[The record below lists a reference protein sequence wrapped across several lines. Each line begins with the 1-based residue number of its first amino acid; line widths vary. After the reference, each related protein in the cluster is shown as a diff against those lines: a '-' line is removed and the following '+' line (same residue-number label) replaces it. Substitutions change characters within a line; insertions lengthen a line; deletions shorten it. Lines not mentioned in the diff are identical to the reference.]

1 MYGGPPVNVQEFE
14 GTIHE
19 GDLIELYPEMMLVDP
34 CGPVMVIEADNDMGF
49 YGVTYTAFKYD
60 VGVSRIDIKGIFSE
74 SR

>member
-1 MYGGPPVNVQEFE
+1 MHVGPLDHLKEFE

-74 SR
+74 AR